1 MGKIKKIKIERA
13 KEREIDTTKEG
24 NGPSP
29 DQVPAIT
36 DRTKLSPAR
45 WLVPVLV
52 ALFTAGA
59 FLPTLQNGFVDW
71 DDTIN
76 FLSNPHYRGLGLE
89 ELRWM
94 FTAFYNGHYTPLTWM
109 TLGLDYLLWGMDP
122 AGYHVSNLL
131 FHVATAVAFYFLTM
145 KLLRLAAGGVA
156 EDKAVW
162 VGAAFAALFFAVH
175 PLRVESV
182 AWITE
187 RRDVL
192 SGLFYVLTILAYLR
206 ASDRAGRGARW
217 YWVSVILFACALLSK
232 AMAVSV
238 PVVLLILDVYPLR
251 RLGGPVGWWSARARQ
266 VYTEKIPFVLLAGV
280 ASAVMFAAVY
290 YTPFMASLDQVSPL
304 ARLSIS
310 GYALGFYLWKTVA
323 PLNLSP
329 LYVLPMKIDPFSST
343 FIWSY
348 IFVLIFTVLTFV
360 LRHRLPGLL
369 AAWLAYVVI
378 LLPVIGIVKLG
389 HQIAAD
395 RFTYLSC
402 LGWAI
407 LAGAA
412 ISYCWQPSVRRRI
425 GLRTFV
431 LTNGVAALLV
441 VGFGGLTWEQAQV
454 WHDPERLWRHALRAG
469 PGSTI
474 AHNHLGNALLERGE
488 LGEASKHFRQAL
500 QINPASAYAHN
511 NLGNALLKR
520 GELGEASKH
529 YRQALQIDPAY
540 AEAHYNLGNALL
552 KRGEPGEAI
561 KHFRQALQ
569 INPAYAH
576 AHNNLGTA
584 LLERGEL
591 GEASKHYRQA
601 LRINPDY
608 VDAHN
613 NLGNAMLERGKL
625 GEAIKHYRQGLR
637 IDPDHAHAHNNLGVA
652 LLRGGKLT
660 EAAEHLC
667 QALRLGYAPAQQIL
681 SQALA
686 LHGKG
691 EEAVKRCL

>member
-1 MGKIKKIKIERA
+1 
-13 KEREIDTTKEG
+13 
-24 NGPSP
+24 
-29 DQVPAIT
+29 
-36 DRTKLSPAR
+36 
-45 WLVPVLV
+45 
-52 ALFTAGA
+52 
-59 FLPTLQNGFVDW
+59 
-71 DDTIN
+71 
-76 FLSNPHYRGLGLE
+76 
-89 ELRWM
+89 
-94 FTAFYNGHYTPLTWM
+94 
-109 TLGLDYLLWGMDP
+109 
-122 AGYHVSNLL
+122 
-131 FHVATAVAFYFLTM
+131 
-145 KLLRLAAGGVA
+145 
-156 EDKAVW
+156 

-206 ASDRAGRGARW
+206 AGDRAGRGARW

-251 RLGGPVGWWSARARQ
+251 RLGGPIGWWSARARQ

-348 IFVLIFTVLTFV
+348 IFVLIFTVLTFA

-591 GEASKHYRQA
+591 GEAIKHYRQA